1 MKFSLPVLRRASRSA
16 AMSRLMIFLA
26 VMGPGIVTQNV
37 DNDAGGI
44 TTYSL
49 AGAGFGYTLLW
60 TMIPITIAL
69 YVIQE
74 MAARLGA
81 VTGNGLAD
89 LIRERFGVR
98 AMAFAMLA
106 LLLADLGNT
115 MAEFSGLAAGGEI
128 FGVSKYILVPIG
140 ALAVWLL
147 VVKGTFRSV
156 EKVFLIASAF
166 YISYIVS
173 GVLAHPNWGQV
184 LRATVTPSFSFRS
197 AYLLMFVG
205 VIGTTIAPWMQFYLQ
220 SAVVEKGIT
229 TREYGYTR
237 TDVLIG
243 SIMTDVV
250 AWFIIVACGATIF
263 AHHIHVETVQDAAL
277 ALRPLAGVYASA
289 LFALGLINASLFS
302 ASVLPLATS
311 HYVCEA
317 LGYEAGVDRTRP
329 PGAGVLRALHR
340 ADRDRLRGRAAA
352 RGSAAADPVSLA
364 GRQRDSAAVHP
375 RLHAAAREPEEA
387 DGRLHELPHLQRHR
401 VDHDDR
407 DDRAHARP
415 GGLAV
420 PARGR
425 PARRETRGGGTP
437 GTHPGE
443 TRRMSTSTGA

>member
-1 MKFSLPVLRRASRSA
+1 MSFTLPILRRATRSA
-16 AMSRLMIFLA
+16 AMSRLMLFFAI
-26 VMGPGIVTQNV
+26 MGPGIVTQNV

-49 AGAGFGYTLLW
+49 AGAGFGYAFLW

-74 MAARLGA
+74 MASRLGA
-81 VTGNGLAD
+81 VTGVGLAD

-98 AMAFAMLA
+98 ATAFALFA

-140 ALAVWLL
+140 ALAVWIL

-156 EKVFLIASAF
+156 ERIFLFASAF
-166 YISYIVS
+166 YLAYVVS

-184 LRATVTPSFSFRS
+184 LRATVTPSFSFR
-197 AYLLMFVG
+197 ADYLAMFVG

-229 TREYGYTR
+229 TKQYGYTR

-263 AHHIHVETVQDAAL
+263 VHHIHVETV
-277 ALRPLAGVYASA
+277 
-289 LFALGLINASLFS
+289 
-302 ASVLPLATS
+302 
-311 HYVCEA
+311 
-317 LGYEAGVDRTRP
+317 
-329 PGAGVLRALHR
+329 
-340 ADRDRLRGRAAA
+340 
-352 RGSAAADPVSLA
+352 
-364 GRQRDSAAVHP
+364 
-375 RLHAAAREPEEA
+375 
-387 DGRLHELPHLQRHR
+387 
-401 VDHDDR
+401 
-407 DDRAHARP
+407 
-415 GGLAV
+415 
-420 PARGR
+420 
-425 PARRETRGGGTP
+425 
-437 GTHPGE
+437 
-443 TRRMSTSTGA
+443 